1 MHCHDRG
8 VLSKHHKSTT
18 RIVGTRKLGETVPNK
33 SSCTM
38 FDAIHHVAYVV
49 PDLDQALE
57 LFRSTLS
64 MEPEKIWTS
73 EEEGN
78 RYAALRV
85 GDSGA
90 FLELICPTDPS
101 RSKFA
106 AHLRDHGASVHH
118 VAFRDDAMDNTLST
132 LNNQHDISGTSPIV
146 SSSGWRISFLDT
158 AATQGIGLQ
167 LVDGK
172 HGDE

>member
-1 MHCHDRG
+1 
-8 VLSKHHKSTT
+8 
-18 RIVGTRKLGETVPNK
+18 
-33 SSCTM
+33 M

-49 PDLDQALE
+49 PDLDRALK
-57 LFRSTLS
+57 LFHETLG
-64 MEPEKIWTS
+64 MKPEQIWAS

-106 AHLRDHGASVHH
+106 AHLDEHGASVHH
-118 VAFRDDAMDNTLST
+118 VAFRDDAMDATLAT
-132 LNNQHDISGTSPIV
+132 LEGDHGICGTAPIV

-158 AATQGIGLQ
+158 QATQDMGLQ
-167 LVDGK
+167 LVDGR
-172 HGDE
+172 HDSE

>member
-1 MHCHDRG
+1 
-8 VLSKHHKSTT
+8 
-18 RIVGTRKLGETVPNK
+18 
-33 SSCTM
+33 M

-49 PDLDQALE
+49 PDLDRALE
-57 LFRSTLS
+57 LFRDTLG
-64 MEPEKIWTS
+64 MEPEQIWAS

-106 AHLRDHGASVHH
+106 AHLHEHGPSVHH
-118 VAFRDDAMDNTLST
+118 VAFRDDAMDDTLATLSGEFG
-132 LNNQHDISGTSPIV
+132 IGGTAPIV
-146 SSSGWRISFLDT
+146 SSSDWRISFLDT
-158 AATQGIGLQ
+158 DKTLGVGLQ
-167 LVDGK
+167 LVDGR
-172 HGDE
+172 HL